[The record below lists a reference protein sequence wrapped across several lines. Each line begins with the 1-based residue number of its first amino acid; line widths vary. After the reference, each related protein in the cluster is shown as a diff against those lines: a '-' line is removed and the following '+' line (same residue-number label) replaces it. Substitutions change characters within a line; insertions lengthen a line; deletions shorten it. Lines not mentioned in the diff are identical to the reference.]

1 MKGRFYEITGI
12 IFVISS
18 GVLYTLEHCANWIA
32 NGLSAQ
38 GLASFSGNGSLGEPW
53 VDVTDNA
60 FVISFLIIGI
70 VLFLYGWFRKNIGK
84 G

>member
-38 GLASFSGNGSLGEPW
+38 GLASFSITTSKQG
-53 VDVTDNA
+53 
-60 FVISFLIIGI
+60 
-70 VLFLYGWFRKNIGK
+70 
-84 G
+84 